1 MHVCSDLW
9 VSESASE
16 LRANRK
22 NASWE
27 GAAELTLFVDFGLSC
42 LEYAASGELLLAKRG
57 IFWADLC
64 HITNYLLDHTV
75 AAAPPYRFTTK

>member
-1 MHVCSDLW
+1 MHVYSDLW

-27 GAAELTLFVDFGLSC
+27 VAAELTLFDRLWALFFGVSC
-42 LEYAASGELLLAKRG
+42 E
-57 IFWADLC
+57 
-64 HITNYLLDHTV
+64 
-75 AAAPPYRFTTK
+75 